1 MTDSS
6 PTPNTIAPPAR
17 ESIDLSR
24 LKLGI
29 VCPMANEET
38 LAEKFVNELLDVC
51 DSAGFANVEMFA
63 VLDKASRDNT
73 LHILRELEKQRP
85 QLNVIWAP
93 ENRSVVDAYIRGYGE
108 AIKAGCDWILEIDA
122 GYSHQPADVPQFFAA
137 MAEGR
142 DCVFG
147 SRFCDGGS
155 LEGSLKRRIVSR
167 GGTVLANLLLGTRMK
182 DMTSGFGMFSR
193 TTLQQVLDNGIH
205 SRAHFFQTEIRTHC
219 RNLRFAEVPIHY
231 RVNSDSVN
239 RKALS
244 DAATNL
250 WRLFRLRLAGRL

>member
-1 MTDSS
+1 MMEWPRSIGMRYARVARTKPKTSAPRGARTEYYNSAASFGLCRVNICAHSCSCMMTDSA
-6 PTPNTIAPPAR
+6 PTPNPISPPVR
-17 ESIDLSR
+17 EPIDLSR

-29 VCPMANEET
+29 VCPMANEEA

-51 DSAGFANVEMFA
+51 NSAGFALVEMFV
-63 VLDKASRDNT
+63 VLDKASKDNT
-73 LHILRELEKQRP
+73 LPLLRKLEKQRP

-155 LEGSLKRRIVSR
+155 LEGPLKRRIVSR
-167 GGTVLANLLLGTRMK
+167 GGTVLAN
-182 DMTSGFGMFSR
+182 
-193 TTLQQVLDNGIH
+193 
-205 SRAHFFQTEIRTHC
+205 
-219 RNLRFAEVPIHY
+219 
-231 RVNSDSVN
+231 
-239 RKALS
+239 
-244 DAATNL
+244 
-250 WRLFRLRLAGRL
+250 